1 MTQPAPAYARII
13 SDIRDR
19 IIRGD
24 LQPGDLVPSEQSIV
38 NTWGVSRGTVVRA
51 LAELRA
57 EGLIETVPGVGTRVL
72 ATTAQGGSDRA
83 RRLKTTGSIFRPD
96 ETSTITGAGI
106 VDAPADIGAALGI
119 EPGTPVIRRTRLLSD
134 RDGIAAISTSWLP
147 AEFADAVPALLQPR
161 SLGGTG
167 TLRAVAVAVAD
178 ATGRT
183 AVLCRETSVARL
195 ADEAESTTLDLP
207 APAAVLETRS
217 LFTDHAGDAIEYGVD
232 IAPSRRTRTVEIAL
246 A

>member
-119 EPGTPVIRRTRLLSD
+119 EPGIPVIRRTRLLSD

-161 SLGGTG
+161 GLGGTG
-167 TLRAVAVAVAD
+167 TLRAVSD